1 MIAVLNIYPMRI
13 SRNLIIFAKEESIPP
28 YARQVADLLG
38 ELPALT
44 PESVEQVLE
53 TWEADSLSR
62 VVIFDL
68 NKDELCARGNDAPGY
83 DERVLFSMAEKAL
96 SEGEAD
102 FRSSLTDGAFLTYAC
117 APVESGGQA
126 AAAVGVYEY
135 DDAAGALVMGIRD
148 DMLKA
153 ALGFGAAAVIVSLLL
168 SRTLS
173 AGLTRVLTGIR
184 KVREGDYTFRAQV
197 RGHDEFATL
206 TEEFNTLTER
216 MQQTEERRRR
226 FVSDAS
232 HELKTPLSAIML
244 LADTILESDNMDAGT
259 MREFVTGIREEAQ
272 RLGRT
277 TSQLLDLTKLDRPV
291 EEKRVDVD
299 CVAVAKRVLS
309 ALDPIARKA
318 GVAVTARFDANC
330 HVLATEDDLFHLL
343 HNLVDNAIK
352 YNTENGR
359 VTVSVLR
366 DGGDVV
372 ITVEDTGIGIPEEDL
387 PYIFDRFY
395 RVEKS
400 RDRGEGGT
408 GLGLSIVRSTA
419 DRHGGVLSVRPV
431 SPHGT
436 AFTVTFPGT
445 MPE

>member
-13 SRNLIIFAKEESIPP
+13 SRNLIVFAKEEAIPP
-28 YARQVADLLG
+28 YAQQVAELLG
-38 ELPALT
+38 ELEDLT
-44 PESVEQVLE
+44 PESVGKVMEA
-53 TWEADSLSR
+53 WEADSLSR
-62 VVIFDL
+62 VVIFDK
-68 NKDELCARGNDAPGY
+68 NKDELSAEGSDLRGY

-96 SEGEAD
+96 SEGKAG
-102 FRSSLTDGAFLTYAC
+102 FRSDLTGGAFLTYAC
-117 APVESGGQA
+117 VPARCEGEA
-126 AAAVGVYEY
+126 TAAVGVYEY

-148 DMLKA
+148 DMMRA
-153 ALGFGAAAVIVSLLL
+153 SIGLGVVAVVISIFL
-168 SRTLS
+168 SQTLS

-184 KVREGDYTFRAQV
+184 KVREGDYTFHVEV

-206 TEEFNTLTER
+206 AEEFNTLTER

-244 LADTILESDNMDAGT
+244 LADTILENDNMDAGT
-259 MREFVTGIREEAQ
+259 MREFVTGIREETQ

-299 CVAVAKRVLS
+299 CVRVAKRVLA
-309 ALDPIARKA
+309 ALEPVAKKA
-318 GVAVTARFDANC
+318 GVTVSARFDANC

-343 HNLVDNAIK
+343 HNLVDNAVK

-359 VTVSVLR
+359 VAVSVLR
-366 DGGDVV
+366 DRENVV

-400 RDRGEGGT
+400 RHREEGGT

-419 DRHGGVLSVRPV
+419 DRHGGAVTVRHAE
-431 SPHGT
+431 PHGT
-436 AFTVTFPGT
+436 VFTVTFPGT
-445 MPE
+445 IPE

>member
-1 MIAVLNIYPMRI
+1 MIGVLNTYPMRI
-13 SRNLIIFAKEESIPP
+13 SRNLIVFAKEEAIPP
-28 YARQVADLLG
+28 YAQQVAELLG
-38 ELPALT
+38 ELPDLT
-44 PESVEQVLE
+44 PESAGQALE
-53 TWEADSLSR
+53 LWEADGLSR
-62 VVIFDL
+62 VVIFDQ
-68 NKDELCARGNDAPGY
+68 NKDELGAEGDDTRGF
-83 DERVLFSMAEKAL
+83 DERVLFSMAERAL
-96 SEGEAD
+96 SEGETG
-102 FRSSLTDGAFLTYAC
+102 FRSDLADGAFLTYAC
-117 APVESGGQA
+117 VPVKSGGKNV
-126 AAAVGVYEY
+126 AAVGVYEY

-148 DMLKA
+148 DMMKA
-153 ALGFGAAAVIVSLLL
+153 SIGLGIAAVVLSLFL
-168 SRTLS
+168 SQTLS

-184 KVREGDYTFRAQV
+184 KVREGDYTFHVEV
-197 RGHDEFATL
+197 RGRDEFATL
-206 TEEFNTLTER
+206 AEEFNTLTER

-244 LADTILESDNMDAGT
+244 LADTILENDNMDAET

-272 RLGRT
+272 RLSRT

-291 EEKRVDVD
+291 EEMQVDVD
-299 CVAVAKRVLS
+299 CVRVAKRVLS
-309 ALDPIARKA
+309 ALEPVARKA
-318 GVAVTARFDANC
+318 GVTVTTRFDANC

-343 HNLVDNAIK
+343 HNLVDNAVK
-352 YNTENGR
+352 YNTKNGR
-359 VTVSVLR
+359 VAVSVLR
-366 DGGDVV
+366 DGENVV

-408 GLGLSIVRSTA
+408 GLGLSIVKSTA
-419 DRHGGVLSVRPV
+419 DRHGAALSVRPV
-431 SPHGT
+431 TPHGA

>member
-1 MIAVLNIYPMRI
+1 M
-13 SRNLIIFAKEESIPP
+13 
-28 YARQVADLLG
+28 
-38 ELPALT
+38 
-44 PESVEQVLE
+44 
-53 TWEADSLSR
+53 
-62 VVIFDL
+62 
-68 NKDELCARGNDAPGY
+68 
-83 DERVLFSMAEKAL
+83 
-96 SEGEAD
+96 
-102 FRSSLTDGAFLTYAC
+102 
-117 APVESGGQA
+117 
-126 AAAVGVYEY
+126 
-135 DDAAGALVMGIRD
+135 
-148 DMLKA
+148 
-153 ALGFGAAAVIVSLLL
+153 
-168 SRTLS
+168 
-173 AGLTRVLTGIR
+173 
-184 KVREGDYTFRAQV
+184 REGDYTFRAQV

-366 DGGDVV
+366 DRGDVV

-445 MPE
+445 VPE